1 MPAVPIHLQITML
14 AIGFS
19 IVAAA
24 VLLVAYLFFIRDM
37 RKTPSSMLACAL
49 LLLSLVT
56 LQLAHWHF
64 LNTGAELFEYR
75 WYVAALLITPPAFY
89 FFSRELLQPDTRPAL
104 SDLVHFL
111 PISLS
116 VTIPTNYVVPL
127 ALTIGAG
134 YTIWI
139 VRVVIGI
146 RRQVRRF
153 WFEVFFFSFFALLA
167 VVVLVLAIASPML
180 STSVFYLAY
189 ANMTGLAFVLVVG
202 ALISFPELLSDI
214 SAAAERAYA
223 TSTLK
228 NVDTEQKL
236 ADLERVM
243 REDRIYQ
250 NENLNLGLL
259 AEALD
264 LTPHQL
270 SELINTRFEMG
281 FSRFIR
287 ERRVAEAKRMLK
299 EDRSASVLSISLT
312 TGFKSQSNFYTA
324 FKEITGKAPGEFR
337 KDS

>member
-1 MPAVPIHLQITML
+1 MPVHLQLTML

-19 IVAAA
+19 VVAAV
-24 VLLVAYLFFIRDM
+24 VLLIAYLFFIRDM

-89 FFSRELLQPDTRPAL
+89 FFSRELLQPDTRPTL

-111 PISLS
+111 PISLIF
-116 VTIPTNYVVPL
+116 TIPTNYVVPL

-153 WFEVFFFSFFALLA
+153 WFEAFFFSFFALLA
-167 VVVLVLAIASPML
+167 VVVLVLAIASPTL
-180 STSVFYLAY
+180 STSVFYLSY

-214 SAAAERAYA
+214 SAAAELAYA

-236 ADLERVM
+236 AELERVM
-243 REDRIYQ
+243 RDDRIYQ
-250 NENLNLGLL
+250 NESLNLGSL

-270 SELINTRFEMG
+270 SELINTRFEVG

-287 ERRVAEAKRMLK
+287 ERRVAEAKRLLK
-299 EDRSASVLSISLT
+299 EDQSASVLSISLT

-324 FKEITGKAPGEFR
+324 FKEITGKSPGEFR

>member
-1 MPAVPIHLQITML
+1 ML

-19 IVAAA
+19 VVAAA

-37 RKTPSSMLACAL
+37 RKTPSSMLACTL

-64 LNTGAELFEYR
+64 LHTGAELFEYR
-75 WYVAALLITPPAFY
+75 WYVAALLFTPPAFY

-116 VTIPTNYVVPL
+116 FTIPTSYVVPL

-167 VVVLVLAIASPML
+167 VVVLALAIASPML
-180 STSVFYLAY
+180 STSVFYFAY
-189 ANMTGLAFVLVVG
+189 ANMTGLAFSLVVG

-223 TSTLK
+223 SSTLR
-228 NVDTEQKL
+228 NIDTEQRL

-250 NENLNLGLL
+250 NENLNLSLL

-270 SELINTRFEMG
+270 SELINTRFDVG

-287 ERRVAEAKRMLK
+287 ERRVAEAKRLLK

-324 FKEITGKAPGEFR
+324 FKEITGKSPGEFR